1 MILKDSFIRDKVC
14 KKNAQNNYTL
24 WITTVFFT
32 VDYEVFGGGTHP
44 DHAGGIGGVHRKIFL
59 GPTGLSL
66 QMQMYLQLSLLSS
79 QSNNQKLS
87 LCASCA
93 GLILIQNC

>member
-1 MILKDSFIRDKVC
+1 MKCLKGALIQTMQGR
-14 KKNAQNNYTL
+14 
-24 WITTVFFT
+24 
-32 VDYEVFGGGTHP
+32 
-44 DHAGGIGGVHRKIFL
+44 GVPWKIFL
-59 GPTGLSL
+59 GATGLTHGLSL

-87 LCASCA
+87 LCATCA